1 MEIKLTIL
9 ILLVITSFCSCGVR
23 EKYAHKAIDAL
34 TPLIKIPV
42 VSNIVNNAAK
52 QLVHKIAK
60 NQQLC
65 MFNKDVAG
73 WCEKSCQEA
82 VQQKGYCHGTKCKC
96 GIPLNYK

>member
-1 MEIKLTIL
+1 MKLTIL
-9 ILLVITSFCSCGVR
+9 ILLVITSFCSCGILR
-23 EKYAHKAIDAL
+23 EKYAHKAIDVL
-34 TPLIKIPV
+34 TPMIGVPV
-42 VSNIVNNAAK
+42 VSKIVNNAAK

-73 WCEKSCQEA
+73 WCEKSCQQSA
-82 VQQKGYCHGTKCKC
+82 HQKGYCHGTKCKC